1 MFGGFNFM
9 EKGYLK
15 VIETLGNALISKDTE
30 ISLLKYDIERL
41 ESKIKSIEDYCQN
54 LCESVNKGGE
64 L

>member
-1 MFGGFNFM
+1 M

-41 ESKIKSIEDYCQN
+41 ESKIKSIENYWQN
-54 LCESVNKGGE
+54 LCENMNKWKE
-64 L
+64 KLWKKEN

>member
-1 MFGGFNFM
+1 M

-41 ESKIKSIEDYCQN
+41 EDKIKSIEDYCQN
-54 LCESVNKGGE
+54 LCESVNK
-64 L
+64 

>member
-1 MFGGFNFM
+1 M

-15 VIETLGNALISKDTE
+15 AIEVLGDSLISKDTE

-41 ESKIKSIEDYCQN
+41 EDKIKSIENYCQN
-54 LCESVNKGGE
+54 LCEKVNKGGE

>member
-9 EKGYLK
+9 KKGYLA

-41 ESKIKSIEDYCQN
+41 ENKIKSIENYCQN
-54 LCESVNKGGE
+54 LCEKVNK
-64 L
+64 

>member
-1 MFGGFNFM
+1 MFGGFSFM

-41 ESKIKSIEDYCQN
+41 EDKIKSIEQHIN
-54 LCESVNKGGE
+54 FFENSCEISNK
-64 L
+64 